1 MSVIRK
7 NHSAAFK
14 SKVALEAIQGEL
26 TLSEIATK
34 YGIHPTQIN
43 RWKRQ
48 ALDGLSDIFS
58 DNKKKTAIS
67 NESQIKDLHA
77 KIGQLLV
84 EKDFLLRAS
93 GR

>member
-1 MSVIRK
+1 MSKTRK

-14 SKVALEAIQGEL
+14 SKVALEAIKGEL

-34 YGIHPTQIN
+34 HSVHQTQITK
-43 RWKRQ
+43 WKKQ
-48 ALDGLSDIFS
+48 ALDGLSEIFS
-58 DNKKKTAIS
+58 DKVKKTAIS

-84 EKDFLLRAS
+84 AKDFLLRAS

>member
-1 MSVIRK
+1 MSKIRK
-7 NHSAAFK
+7 NYSAGFK
-14 SKVALEAIQGEL
+14 SKVALEAIKGEL
-26 TLSEIATK
+26 TLAEIATK
-34 YGIHPTQIN
+34 HSLHQTQIN
-43 RWKRQ
+43 KWKRQ
-48 ALDGLSDIFS
+48 ALDGLSDVFA

-67 NESQIKDLHA
+67 TESQIKDLHA

>member
-1 MSVIRK
+1 MSKTRK

-14 SKVALEAIQGEL
+14 QKVALEAIKGDL
-26 TLSEIATK
+26 TLCEIATK
-34 YGIHPTQIN
+34 YSIHQTQIN

-48 ALDGLSDIFS
+48 ALDGLSEVFS
-58 DNKKKTAIS
+58 EKGNKTAVS